1 MERYFAT
8 RYTRKHSAKMK
19 KEKKVKLQ
27 QRSERLKNDEKSE
40 NYLPIEP
47 PTFRLPLGCTGL
59 PDRMFNA

>member
-27 QRSERLKNDEKSE
+27 QRSERLNNDEKSE

-47 PTFRLPLGCTGL
+47 PAFRLPLGCTGL